1 MPSLV
6 EIGPVVMEERMK
18 ICKVYDNDDE
28 DNDNKDNDDH
38 DDGQRT
44 SFNQKRS
51 LKPSVQVS

>member
-1 MPSLV
+1 
-6 EIGPVVMEERMK
+6 MEERMK